1 MNQQQKTPF
10 TSLLENYAFAKWLT
24 RLPALTIMVILRRDM
39 GYRLLN
45 VGVLTAVFGLLFVV
59 TVLATP
65 GNEAAN
71 TTPLLIFAAV
81 GYFNGIA
88 QKIRRWRDMNR
99 GIVIHS
105 YYLGSSPFEFKWL
118 PDFMRRNRRVARF
131 GDPIIAAIIGLAL
144 FPFSHALSLWVTFSA
159 FCLRAYEHQIFQREL
174 ARGFDF
180 GDSIIEAE
188 IVIEQQNP
196 APTSSQN
203 QETSGIPSGL
213 GNDIKSKIRSK

>member
-1 MNQQQKTPF
+1 MNQQQKSPF
-10 TSLLENYAFAKWLT
+10 TSIFEDYAFAKWLT
-24 RLPALTIMVILRRDM
+24 QFPALTLMVILRRDM

-65 GNEAAN
+65 GNESAN
-71 TTPLLIFAAV
+71 TTPLLIFAV
-81 GYFNGIA
+81 IGYFNGIA
-88 QKIRRWRDMNR
+88 QKIRRWRDLNR

-105 YYLGSSPFEFKWL
+105 YYLGSSPFDFSWL

-131 GDPIIAAIIGLAL
+131 GDPIFCAIIGLAL
-144 FPFSHALSLWVTFSA
+144 FRFSHALSVWVTFSA

-174 ARGFDF
+174 HRGFDF
-180 GDSIIEAE
+180 EDSIIEAE

-196 APTSSQN
+196 APDSSQN
-203 QETSGIPSGL
+203 QESSGIPSGL

>member
-1 MNQQQKTPF
+1 MNQPQKPLI
-10 TSLLENYAFAKWLT
+10 TSILENVGFAKWLT
-24 RLPALTIMVILRRDM
+24 QFPALTLMVLLRRDI

-45 VGVLTAVFGLLFVV
+45 IGVLTAVFGILAIV

-65 GNEAAN
+65 GNESAN
-71 TTPLLIFAAV
+71 TTPLLVFAGI

-88 QKIRRWRDMNR
+88 QKIRRWRSMNR

-105 YYLGSSPFEFKWL
+105 YYLGSSPFAFPWL
-118 PDFMRRNRRVARF
+118 PDFMLRNRRVARF
-131 GDPIIAAIIGLAL
+131 GDPIICAIIGLSL
-144 FPFSHALSLWVTFSA
+144 FSFSHALSVWVTFSA

-174 ARGFDF
+174 HRGFDF
-180 GDSIIEAE
+180 EDSIIEAE

-196 APTSSQN
+196 APNASQN

>member
-1 MNQQQKTPF
+1 MNQQQKSSF
-10 TSLLENYAFAKWLT
+10 TSMLENFAFAKWLT
-24 RLPALTIMVILRRDM
+24 QFPALTLMVLLRRDI

-45 VGVLTAVFGLLFVV
+45 VGVLTAVFGLLAVV

-65 GNEAAN
+65 GNQAAN
-71 TTPLLIFAAV
+71 TTPLLVFAGI

-88 QKIRRWRDMNR
+88 QKIRRWRSMNR

-105 YYLGSSPFEFKWL
+105 YYLGSSPFAFCWL
-118 PDFMRRNRRVARF
+118 PDFMLRNRRVARF
-131 GDPIIAAIIGLAL
+131 GDPIICAIIGLAL
-144 FPFSHALSLWVTFSA
+144 FPFSHALSVWVTFSA

-174 ARGFDF
+174 HRGFDF
-180 GDSIIEAE
+180 EDSIIEAE

-196 APTSSQN
+196 TPNSSQN
-203 QETSGIPSGL
+203 QESSGIPSGL